1 MGMSNEQVIRS
12 EEKLQR
18 LKEHLTGQWAED
30 IWVLGPK
37 NTPKKQRRIRFSFT
51 SSSLSVE
58 MKYALWKKFASGQW
72 HQERNAR
79 ALGTRIL
86 AVIRWL
92 NTFTPP
98 IQSLMERGLDH
109 WEISLRSYLVQ
120 TGHYKRWEEKALL
133 ATQQYVAY
141 QREDRSVSLFRQLYA
156 LIAESYDDRPET
168 EKDIWDMQKLG
179 LAVNPTS
186 TGSLLTFTRISQ
198 PWLRR
203 FSKQFMQYAVAVRSP
218 GSCIA
223 LLLSLVRFSRF
234 LAQHY
239 PMSSLASIDRPL
251 IVHYLSVLREGKNLN
266 ISSRNDA
273 LVHLRSFLET
283 CAYQLQ
289 IEGFPKERLIFNDD
303 LAKEPKTAPRD
314 IPEEVLE
321 QLREHLDSL
330 PTITLRMVSILL
342 EVGMRLSEL
351 LTLPLDCLI
360 HDDRN
365 EWYVRFYL
373 WKSQKEQVLPL
384 VNEEVIGTIQAQ
396 QQEIRSRWGNQCP
409 YLFPSP
415 QSHIRPY
422 KQETFRRLLNV
433 WAVKAKIQDGNGQL
447 YRFTAHQFRHTV
459 AMRLINDDVPL
470 EVISRLLGHQS
481 LEMTQRYARVK
492 NKKLRADLIRVQ
504 LKRKTVNYQGNTV
517 KGDPRA
523 NDPEAQ
529 MTRKGMRGQT
539 LPVGGCGR
547 LIVLGECAHANKC
560 LTCPMWLTS
569 TEDLP
574 QLKSFY
580 ERALRLKQR
589 AIEKDNQ
596 FVVEQQ
602 EHIIASL
609 SIRMS
614 SLERTE
620 IDGTLAVDE
629 VLGQLQTDLAEAE
642 NALEEVRE
650 NGLIP
655 AAKYLERTIAD
666 LKARIAAL
674 EEAV

>member
-1 MGMSNEQVIRS
+1 MSTEQVSKS
-12 EEKLQR
+12 EEKVQR
-18 LKEHLTGQWAED
+18 LKEHLTDQWAED
-30 IWVLGPK
+30 LWILGPK
-37 NTPKKQRRIRFSFT
+37 NNPKKQRRIRISFA
-51 SSSLSVE
+51 SSTLSVE
-58 MKYALWKKFASGQW
+58 MKYALWRKFASGQW
-72 HQERNAR
+72 HQERNTR
-79 ALGTRIL
+79 ALGTRVL

-98 IQSLMERGLDH
+98 IQSLMEKSLDH
-109 WEISLRSYLVQ
+109 WELSLRSYLVQ
-120 TGHYKRWEEKALL
+120 TGHYKRREEKALL
-133 ATQQYVAY
+133 ATQQYVVY

-156 LIAESYDDRPET
+156 LVAESYDDRPET
-168 EKDIWDMQKLG
+168 EKDIWDMHKLG
-179 LAVNPTS
+179 LAINPTT
-186 TGSLLTFTRISQ
+186 TGVLLNFTRISQ

-203 FSKQFMQYAVAVRSP
+203 FAKQCMHYAVAVRSP

-234 LAQHY
+234 LSQHY
-239 PMSSLASIDRPL
+239 PMSSLASMDRPL
-251 IVHYLSVLREGKNLN
+251 IVHYLSVLREAKNLS

-273 LVHLRSFLET
+273 LVHLRSFFET

-289 IEGFPKERLIFNDD
+289 IEDFPKERLIFNED

-314 IPEEVLE
+314 IPEEVLA
-321 QLREHLDSL
+321 QLREHLGSL
-330 PTITLRMVSILL
+330 PTVILRMVTILL

-351 LTLPLDCLI
+351 LTLPLDRLI

-373 WKSQKEQVLPL
+373 WKLQKEQVLPP

-396 QQEIRSRWGNQCP
+396 QQDMRSQWGNACP

-415 QSHIRPY
+415 QSHVRPY

-433 WAVKAKIQDGNGQL
+433 WAVKEKIQDGNGQL

-459 AMRLINDDVPL
+459 AMRLINDDIPL

-492 NKKLRADLIRVQ
+492 NKKLRADLMRVQ
-504 LKRKTVNYQGNTV
+504 LKRKTVNSQGNV
-517 KGDPRA
+517 IKGDPRA
-523 NDPEAQ
+523 NDPEVQ

-539 LPVGGCGR
+539 LPIGGCGR
-547 LIVLGECAHANKC
+547 LVVLGECAHANKC

-574 QLKSFY
+574 ELKSFY
-580 ERALRLKQR
+580 ERAVRLKQR

-596 FVVEQQ
+596 FVVEHQDR
-602 EHIIASL
+602 ILAGL
-609 SIRMS
+609 SIRIS
-614 SLERTE
+614 SLERSE
-620 IDGTLAVDE
+620 MDGTLVVDE

-655 AAKYLERTIAD
+655 TAKYLERTITD

-674 EEAV
+674 EEPA